1 MKEPSKPVR
10 EIQKFHVGIK
20 AFILN
25 GQEELLLLRESSTG
39 QWELPG
45 GRIDVGEELVP
56 QEKVLRRELA
66 EELGPDVQVKV
77 GPLGLTWVRERKP
90 GDFVFLVGRLC
101 RFESGVPR
109 LSDEHDAWAWVGARE
124 LEGVELAHGYREA
137 LAEFWSLP
145 PALRK
150 C

>member
-1 MKEPSKPVR
+1 MTK

-20 AFILN
+20 AFVLN

-45 GRIDVGEELVP
+45 GRIDVGEELQP
-56 QEKVLRRELA
+56 QENVLRREFR

-77 GPLGLTWVRERKP
+77 GPLALTWVRERKP

-101 RFESGVPR
+101 RFESGVPT
-109 LSDEHDAWAWVGARE
+109 LSEEHDAWAWVAERE
-124 LEGVELAHGYREA
+124 LAGLDLAHGYREA
-137 LAEFWSLP
+137 LAEFWRLP
-145 PALRK
+145 PAARK

>member
-1 MKEPSKPVR
+1 MKEPVR
-10 EIQKFHVGIK
+10 EIQKFQVGIK
-20 AFILN
+20 GFILN
-25 GQEELLLLRESSTG
+25 GQEELLLLRESTTG
-39 QWELPG
+39 LWELPG

-66 EELGPDVQVKV
+66 EELGRDVQVKV

-101 RFESGVPR
+101 RLESGVPTH
-109 LSDEHDAWAWVGARE
+109 SDEHDAWAWVGRRE

-137 LAEFWSLP
+137 LVEFWSLP
-145 PALRK
+145 PAARK
-150 C
+150 